1 MQSIDKVVKCK
12 FFSRSLGFSS
22 HISTGCLLWLWN
34 WIFYTKC
41 DRRNGWQF
49 ALLTPYDECV
59 CVCVSNPLCCIY
71 RLALFALPSIQ
82 NQILFFCNFFFC
94 DFQLL
99 VHLYMCARVFFFSF
113 FVYLFFCYCCCW
125 NRLAWILFMSKWYV
139 IVIVFVPNFIFTP
152 NRTLICAVFFS
163 CFFFLRRKKI
173 PNHFFDWLMCVWIK
187 CVIVCQ

>member
-1 MQSIDKVVKCK
+1 MA
-12 FFSRSLGFSS
+12 
-22 HISTGCLLWLWN
+22 N
-34 WIFYTKC
+34 
-41 DRRNGWQF
+41 
-49 ALLTPYDECV
+49 V
-59 CVCVSNPLCCIY
+59 CVCVYPIHCVVYIDWHCLLCRVYKIKFY
-71 RLALFALPSIQ
+71 
-82 NQILFFCNFFFC
+82 FFVIFFFC

-163 CFFFLRRKKI
+163 CFFFFKEKKNSK
-173 PNHFFDWLMCVWIK
+173 PFLWLTN
-187 CVIVCQ
+187 VCMD